1 MENDNTK
8 KQTAFKIARI
18 AIGVF
23 LMPILFAMFI
33 LDRFI
38 LILLPW
44 KNGETVQQTFKNLQ
58 YFTPIFWRVGF
69 IVFLFLIKLFLEYL
83 F

>member
-8 KQTAFKIARI
+8 KENALKIARI
-18 AIGVF
+18 CLGV
-23 LMPILFAMFI
+23 LLIPILFAMFI

-38 LILLPW
+38 LIFLPW
-44 KNGETVQQTFKNLQ
+44 KNGESVQETFKNLKNL
-58 YFTPIFWRVGF
+58 TPIFWRVGF
-69 IVFLFLIKLFLEYL
+69 IIFLFLIKLFLEYL